1 MQRKLK
7 RTISAALACML
18 LLALLPAGALAASW
32 ENHWSAPYVQT
43 AVDNGWI
50 DADQVDPGKTV
61 TRAEAA
67 ALLEKATGYTDSA
80 AQDADS
86 LLTRQSAIQMLAD
99 AFGLKVSDPSAAAGY
114 ADWADVADGAKDA
127 VAAAVEQGIVNG
139 VGGNKLAPNA
149 NITLGELLKLAAVTD
164 EKAAPSAIQRVSTIG
179 FVDNDGAKVATI
191 VVEYASDLTGADVSL
206 DTFRVDDYGISQGN
220 DACEIG
226 SDPGVPT
233 KVYVNDAPE
242 ASENGGSGSGNY
254 VIIEV
259 NTDYQMGSVAS
270 SYKTAM
276 YAGVRQVGDI
286 TTGSG
291 VIPGSVK
298 EVVNYTVV
306 EEEGRNGVEYNKY
319 ANDDGYSI
327 PELDKFQLFT
337 KEDGTAFHATNCFE
351 EATGEY
357 VDVDLPYALYVPED
371 YDPSQKYALILQI
384 HDAGFMGNDPM
395 ITLTESQGCVNFASD
410 EAQQIIK
417 DQGLAGLIVVAPQFE
432 DSIRTTR
439 DNYSTSAGVPATW
452 QLLDYLT
459 ETYNIDMDHIYGT
472 GQSMGGMQ
480 VVAMAAQRDNYF
492 AGIWANGC
500 QWGNNYQLDAPYADR
515 EGTAVYYEAP
525 ADGTIIWTQD
535 ADGNEV
541 DYRNWY
547 YMISDDN
554 VLITNCTGDKFSTTV
569 WTELA
574 YLYSDLAG
582 VTIPKVTFNPI
593 TDSQED
599 QEAAVTALLTGD
611 SDTGFY
617 WTAMD
622 GGNHMAT
629 WIYSHGVWAHTQWL
643 LSQTRQTENDRD
655 KLDLD
660 KPFVRAAE
668 QDTSAEREINGS
680 GAYFVTGEYGSGTA
694 DYNSGLFGMQGTP
707 SEGREPGWT
716 YTADEAGE

>member
-1 MQRKLK
+1 MKTKLK
-7 RTISAALACML
+7 RTISTALACVL
-18 LLALLPAGALAASW
+18 LLALLPASALAASW
-32 ENHWSAPYVQT
+32 ADQYVQT
-43 AVDNGWI
+43 AQTNGWVDDQA
-50 DADQVDPGKTV
+50 DAGKTV

-67 ALLEKATGYTDSA
+67 ELLEKATGYTDA

-86 LLTRQSAIQMLAD
+86 ALTRQSAIQMLAD
-99 AFGLKVSDPSAAAGY
+99 AFGLKASDPNAAASY

-149 NITLGELLKLAAVTD
+149 NITLGELLKLVVVTD
-164 EKAAPSAIQRVSTIG
+164 EKAAPSAIQSVSTIG
-179 FVDNDGAKVATI
+179 FVDTDGAKVATI

-226 SDPGVPT
+226 SNPGVPT

-242 ASENGGSGSGNY
+242 ASENGGSGTGNY

-286 TTGSG
+286 TTNSG
-291 VIPGSVK
+291 VISGSVK

-319 ANDDGYSI
+319 ANDGAYAI
-327 PELDKFQLFT
+327 PELDKFQKFY

-371 YDPSQKYALILQI
+371 YDASQKYALILQI
-384 HDAGFMGNDPM
+384 HDAGFMGTDPM

-500 QWGNNYQLDAPYADR
+500 QWGNNYDLDAPYADR
-515 EGTAVYYEAP
+515 SGSAVYYEAP

-593 TDSQED
+593 ADSQED

-643 LSQTRQTENDRD
+643 LTQSRQAENDRD
-655 KLDLD
+655 KLDLN

>member
-1 MQRKLK
+1 
-7 RTISAALACML
+7 
-18 LLALLPAGALAASW
+18 
-32 ENHWSAPYVQT
+32 
-43 AVDNGWI
+43 
-50 DADQVDPGKTV
+50 
-61 TRAEAA
+61 
-67 ALLEKATGYTDSA
+67 
-80 AQDADS
+80 
-86 LLTRQSAIQMLAD
+86 
-99 AFGLKVSDPSAAAGY
+99 
-114 ADWADVADGAKDA
+114 
-127 VAAAVEQGIVNG
+127 
-139 VGGNKLAPNA
+139 
-149 NITLGELLKLAAVTD
+149 
-164 EKAAPSAIQRVSTIG
+164 
-179 FVDNDGAKVATI
+179 
-191 VVEYASDLTGADVSL
+191 
-206 DTFRVDDYGISQGN
+206 
-220 DACEIG
+220 
-226 SDPGVPT
+226 
-233 KVYVNDAPE
+233 
-242 ASENGGSGSGNY
+242 
-254 VIIEV
+254 
-259 NTDYQMGSVAS
+259 
-270 SYKTAM
+270 
-276 YAGVRQVGDI
+276 
-286 TTGSG
+286 
-291 VIPGSVK
+291 
-298 EVVNYTVV
+298 
-306 EEEGRNGVEYNKY
+306 
-319 ANDDGYSI
+319 
-327 PELDKFQLFT
+327 
-337 KEDGTAFHATNCFE
+337 
-351 EATGEY
+351 

-371 YDPSQKYALILQI
+371 YDASKKYALILQI
-384 HDAGFMGNDPM
+384 HDAGFMGTDPM

-410 EAQQIIK
+410 EAQQIVK

-500 QWGNNYQLDAPYADR
+500 QWGNNYNLEAPYADR
-515 EGTAVYYEAP
+515 SGSAVYYEAP

-593 TDSQED
+593 TDSDED